1 MVGEAERWV
10 FDMGFPERLATLR
23 KERKLTQQ
31 ALADLV
37 GIHVIQIHRYES
49 SATQPSLE
57 VIKKLAVALSVTTDT
72 LLFEADERGPDEDL
86 RLQFEAM
93 SRLDPD
99 EKRVVKELLEG
110 MLLKHEAKRWARAAS

>member
-1 MVGEAERWV
+1 MGETERWV

-31 ALADLV
+31 VLADLV
-37 GIHVIQIHRYES
+37 GVHVIQIHRYENG
-49 SATQPSLE
+49 ATQPSLE

-72 LLFEADERGPDEDL
+72 LLFETDERGPDEDL

-110 MLLKHEAKRWARAAS
+110 MLLKHEAKRWARAG